1 MTSRQVECMIEWE
14 ETQTCD
20 ITTLTEWDCLEID
33 RDIRN
38 DFSYYRLI
46 SLAENTLGKSV
57 FTEETVDEKLIDLSS
72 DVFHSALQECLRT
85 KSKEHLNTITV
96 LNHLCYKVMNVKQ
109 GKSTDFSSVYIDKS
123 YGSSILCSILG
134 WIMGFGIN
142 WDINKDF
149 ENKIRLDVVSMSRK
163 EGNLIMC
170 NRELNRF
177 FAKSK
182 YEFTVDNLTAKLT
195 DDLILKDTEI
205 FDELTSAGLYE
216 TSKLL
221 YVTQNRKEDAIQLA
235 VSTTIGIKNRLK
247 IIESPK
253 LNERSSRILLTLSE
267 WIQQEPEIT
276 GTPLINFLNNLDEI
290 TPNSDETVPSIIP
303 SIDSAV
309 GKLIQNSV
317 KQCPELAK
325 AWGALGA
332 WCYRWGRKMVEIR
345 NDDKNK
351 AGLHLNDV
359 SAIKNLIPNATTV
372 DIDKIVS
379 ILNQHQVTDGDEDIG
394 PNETNSTEII
404 EAQLRTVRI
413 LAGISQEHLF
423 LIMEIWRQAHKT
435 VYGYYEKSADSYF
448 RYLQLATS
456 STINQDDES
465 GDCSVV
471 TATLRLLR
479 LVVKHAM
486 GLQEVL
492 EEGLATTPTSPW
504 KIIIPQLFSRMN
516 HHEPYVRR
524 CVSELLCRVA
534 KDSPHLIIFPTVVG
548 AAQGQRTDLA
558 DISMA
563 SEDFDEET
571 NLMEMDS
578 SGLTNCFNS
587 LLDTLSKEASE
598 TVSQVQLLV
607 RELKRITLL
616 WDELW
621 LVTLVQIYSEWAKR
635 FIAFE
640 SEVQK
645 YKNTT
650 EKSVILAGKHNIMIK
665 PVIFVMEKLYE
676 MTSRKPETNHERNFQ
691 EKYQKIIED
700 TINVLR
706 QSFDPEKPYEA
717 WHKFKGLYG
726 LLQQRAQKRSFFTLK
741 MTDISPALAQLKNT
755 VISMPGAESSGLEP
769 VLIKSVDNIIHIL
782 PTKTKPKKLA
792 FHGSDGKKYTYLF
805 KGLEDLHLD
814 ERIMQFL
821 QIANSM
827 MTKSTDS
834 NGNISKYRAR
844 HYSVI
849 PLGPRSGLISW
860 VDGVVPI
867 FALYK
872 KWQQREAAN
881 PRKDKQVGV
890 VMRPSEMYY
899 R

>member
-1 MTSRQVECMIEWE
+1 MTSKQVECMIEFD
-14 ETQTCD
+14 ETQLLD
-20 ITTLTEWDCLEID
+20 LSVLTEWDCLEVD

-46 SLAENTLGKSV
+46 SLAENTLGKV
-57 FTEETVDEKLIDLSS
+57 IFTKDAVVDQSLDLCF
-72 DVFHSALQECLRT
+72 DVFNSALQECLRT
-85 KSKEHLNTITV
+85 KSKEHLNNITV
-96 LNHLCYKVMNVKQ
+96 LNHLCHQVYDLKN
-109 GKSTDFSSVYIDKS
+109 GKTVDFSSICIDKS
-123 YGSSILCSILG
+123 YGSSILFSILT
-134 WIMGFGIN
+134 WLSGFNIGMQLN
-142 WDINKDF
+142 DGNVL

-163 EGNLIMC
+163 EGNLKMC
-170 NRELNRF
+170 NRELDNF
-177 FAKSK
+177 FSK
-182 YEFTVDNLTAKLT
+182 TKYDFKVENLTMKLT
-195 DDLILKDTEI
+195 DELILKDIEV
-205 FDELTSAGLYE
+205 FDEITSTGLYE
-216 TSKLL
+216 SCKLL
-221 YVTQNRKEDAIQLA
+221 YVTPNRKEDAIQLA
-235 VSTTIGIKNRLK
+235 VSTTIGIKNRLT
-247 IIESPK
+247 IIESSSSK

-276 GTPLINFLNNLDEI
+276 GTTLINFLNNLDEI

-309 GKLIQNSV
+309 GKLIQHSV

-359 SAIKNLIPNATTV
+359 SAIKNLIPNATTI

-413 LAGISQEHLF
+413 LNGLSQEHLF
-423 LIMEIWRQAHKT
+423 LIIEIWRQAHKT
-435 VYGYYEKSADSYF
+435 VYGYYERSADAYF
-448 RYLQLATS
+448 KYLQLATS
-456 STINQDDES
+456 STINHDDDS

-571 NLMEMDS
+571 NLMEVDS
-578 SGLTNCFNS
+578 GGLTNCFNS

-635 FIAFE
+635 FISFE

-645 YKNTT
+645 YKNTM
-650 EKSVILAGKHNIMIK
+650 EKSIILAGKHNIMIK

-691 EKYQKIIED
+691 EKYQKIIEE
-700 TINVLR
+700 TINVLK
-706 QSFDPEKPYEA
+706 QTFDPEKPYDA
-717 WHKFKGLYG
+717 WHKFKGLYT
-726 LLQQRAQKRSFFTLK
+726 LLQQRSQKRSFFTLK
-741 MTDISPALAQLKNT
+741 MTDISPVLAQLKNT
-755 VISMPGAESSGLEP
+755 VISMPGAESPGLEP
-769 VLIKSVDNIIHIL
+769 VLIK
-782 PTKTKPKKLA
+782 
-792 FHGSDGKKYTYLF
+792 
-805 KGLEDLHLD
+805 
-814 ERIMQFL
+814 
-821 QIANSM
+821 
-827 MTKSTDS
+827 
-834 NGNISKYRAR
+834 
-844 HYSVI
+844 
-849 PLGPRSGLISW
+849 
-860 VDGVVPI
+860 
-867 FALYK
+867 
-872 KWQQREAAN
+872 
-881 PRKDKQVGV
+881 
-890 VMRPSEMYY
+890 
-899 R
+899 

>member
-1 MTSRQVECMIEWE
+1 MTSKQAECMIEFD
-14 ETQTCD
+14 ETQLLD
-20 ITTLTEWDCLEID
+20 MSVLTEWDCLEVD

-46 SLAENTLGKSV
+46 SLAENTLGKV
-57 FTEETVDEKLIDLSS
+57 IFTKDAVVDQSLDLCF
-72 DVFHSALQECLRT
+72 DVFNSALQECLRT
-85 KSKEHLNTITV
+85 KSKEHLNNITV
-96 LNHLCYKVMNVKQ
+96 LNHLCHQVYDLKN
-109 GKSTDFSSVYIDKS
+109 GKTVDFSSICIDKS
-123 YGSSILCSILG
+123 YGSSILFSILT
-134 WIMGFGIN
+134 WLSGFNIGMQLN
-142 WDINKDF
+142 DGNVL

-163 EGNLIMC
+163 EGNLKMC
-170 NRELNRF
+170 NRELDNF
-177 FAKSK
+177 FSK
-182 YEFTVDNLTAKLT
+182 TKYDFKVENLTMKLT
-195 DDLILKDTEI
+195 DELILKDIEV
-205 FDELTSAGLYE
+205 FDEITSTGLYE
-216 TSKLL
+216 SCKLL
-221 YVTQNRKEDAIQLA
+221 YVTPNRKEDAIQLA
-235 VSTTIGIKNRLK
+235 VSTTIGIKNRLT
-247 IIESPK
+247 IIESSSSK

-276 GTPLINFLNNLDEI
+276 GTTLINFLNNLDEI

-309 GKLIQNSV
+309 GKLIQHSV

-359 SAIKNLIPNATTV
+359 SAIKNLIPNATTI

-413 LAGISQEHLF
+413 LNGLSQEHLF
-423 LIMEIWRQAHKT
+423 LIIEIWRQAHKT
-435 VYGYYEKSADSYF
+435 VYGYYERSADAYF
-448 RYLQLATS
+448 KYLQLATS
-456 STINQDDES
+456 STINHDDDS

-571 NLMEMDS
+571 NLMEVDS
-578 SGLTNCFNS
+578 GGLTNCFNS

-635 FIAFE
+635 FISFE

-645 YKNTT
+645 YKNTM
-650 EKSVILAGKHNIMIK
+650 EKSIILAGKHNIMIK

-691 EKYQKIIED
+691 EKYQKIIEE
-700 TINVLR
+700 TINVLK
-706 QSFDPEKPYEA
+706 QTFDPEKPYDA
-717 WHKFKGLYG
+717 WHKFKGLYT
-726 LLQQRAQKRSFFTLK
+726 LLQQRSQKRSFFTLK
-741 MTDISPALAQLKNT
+741 MTDISPVLAQLKNT
-755 VISMPGAESSGLEP
+755 VISMPGAESPGLEP
-769 VLIKSVDNIIHIL
+769 VLIK
-782 PTKTKPKKLA
+782 
-792 FHGSDGKKYTYLF
+792 
-805 KGLEDLHLD
+805 
-814 ERIMQFL
+814 
-821 QIANSM
+821 
-827 MTKSTDS
+827 
-834 NGNISKYRAR
+834 
-844 HYSVI
+844 
-849 PLGPRSGLISW
+849 
-860 VDGVVPI
+860 
-867 FALYK
+867 
-872 KWQQREAAN
+872 
-881 PRKDKQVGV
+881 
-890 VMRPSEMYY
+890 
-899 R
+899 